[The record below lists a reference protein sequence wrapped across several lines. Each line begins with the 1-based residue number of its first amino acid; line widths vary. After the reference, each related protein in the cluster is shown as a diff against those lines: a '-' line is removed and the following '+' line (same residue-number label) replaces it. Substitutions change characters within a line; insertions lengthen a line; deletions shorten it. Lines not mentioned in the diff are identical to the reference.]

1 MICLIFATARCDK
14 TFFYYTKDTT
24 RHDNT
29 TMTLTTRCGRHLQKK
44 SVKYM
49 SSVLENFNG
58 SSWALY
64 VGMIKTL
71 KIKGA
76 HVFVVL
82 KLFGL

>member
-1 MICLIFATARCDK
+1 MRQTFA
-14 TFFYYTKDTT
+14 
-24 RHDNT
+24 
-29 TMTLTTRCGRHLQKK
+29 KK